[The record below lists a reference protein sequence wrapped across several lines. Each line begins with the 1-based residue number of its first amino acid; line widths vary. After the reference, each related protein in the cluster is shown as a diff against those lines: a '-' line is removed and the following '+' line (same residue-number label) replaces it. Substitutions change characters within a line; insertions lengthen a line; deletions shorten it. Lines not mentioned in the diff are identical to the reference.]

1 MATQTEMVEMIK
13 ELAYAISDVADTEV
27 NLEVPTEATM
37 EALKT
42 AIEIVEKLGDP
53 DGINR
58 MLKCSLEEI
67 QEQLEGK

>member
-13 ELAYAISDVADTEV
+13 ELAYAISDVADNEV
-27 NLEVPTEATM
+27 NLEVPTETTM

-58 MLKCSLEEI
+58 MLKCSLEEM